1 MAGFKMNTAEDD
13 KNLIGMGDVYI
24 FKEQLKHESFCV
36 QRHYFDYHDI
46 EFALNGKQPKMGN
59 MYFTPKLIR
68 VIQLE

>member
-1 MAGFKMNTAEDD
+1 MTNQIKVGLLFWIKF
-13 KNLIGMGDVYI
+13 I